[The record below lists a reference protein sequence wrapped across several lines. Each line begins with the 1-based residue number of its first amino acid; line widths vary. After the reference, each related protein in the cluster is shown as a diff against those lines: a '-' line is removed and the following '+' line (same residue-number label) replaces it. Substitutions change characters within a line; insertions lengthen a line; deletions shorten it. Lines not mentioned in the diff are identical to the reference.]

1 MEIIKIVKLSK
12 KFNGIRTPNGPLTNG
27 KLMSWTEMT
36 ATTLSEQNSI
46 ISSASQRIGHGF
58 QRPLAFDGFQRPLAF
73 VLNRSAVRTREML
86 IIQFPEEMSSMF
98 LQN

>member
-58 QRPLAFDGFQRPLAF
+58 QRPLAF